1 SNWSFVDGDNATKGI
16 NKDYTQNASYP
27 QLVKVADNSSSSK
40 LYAVW
45 LEENGSTQ
53 VRVAEFDGNSSWSFK
68 DGNSFDGLN
77 LNTAKITG
85 KPSAVAHLYNLIV
98 AWSETNSLGVPQ
110 IRVAKSPF

>member
-1 SNWSFVDGDNATKGI
+1 MAFS
-16 NKDYTQNASYP
+16 
-27 QLVKVADNSSSSK
+27 
-40 LYAVW
+40 
-45 LEENGSTQ
+45 
-53 VRVAEFDGNSSWSFK
+53 AEFDGNSSWSFK

>member
-1 SNWSFVDGDNATKGI
+1 MRFGWKKMVTPRYVS
-16 NKDYTQNASYP
+16 
-27 QLVKVADNSSSSK
+27 LNSME
-40 LYAVW
+40 LQAGV
-45 LEENGSTQ
+45 
-53 VRVAEFDGNSSWSFK
+53 FK

-85 KPSAVAHLYNLIV
+85 KPSAAAYLNKLIV

>member
-1 SNWSFVDGDNATKGI
+1 MRSTDNGVSWDNAT
-16 NKDYTQNASYP
+16 S
-27 QLVKVADNSSSSK
+27 NSSSSK

-53 VRVAEFDGNSSWSFK
+53 VRVAEFDGTSTWSFK

-85 KPSAVAHLYNLIV
+85 KPSATAYLNQLIV